1 MNDEKD
7 AMYLIS
13 IKSLDRILR
22 EVVQS
27 EFKTL
32 EDKLKREPKVL
43 TREEAAEFLNVCPN
57 TISDY
62 VKKGHIP
69 NRGIGRKI
77 LLLETDLMKVSRKRD
92 YTHWK

>member
-27 EFKTL
+27 EFKIL
-32 EDKLKREPKVL
+32 EEKLRKEPKVL
-43 TREEAAEFLNVCPN
+43 TREESAEFLNVCPN

-62 VKKGHIP
+62 VKKGFIP

-77 LLLETDLMKVSRKRD
+77 MLLETDLMKVSKKRS
-92 YTHWK
+92 YTHY